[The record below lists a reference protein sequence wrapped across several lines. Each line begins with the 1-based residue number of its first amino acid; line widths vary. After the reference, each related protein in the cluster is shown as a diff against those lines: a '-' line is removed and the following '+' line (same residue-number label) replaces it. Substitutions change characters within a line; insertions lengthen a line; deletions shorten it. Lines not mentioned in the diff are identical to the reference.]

1 MRAAFLSLS
10 QASGGHELKPSV
22 WTLEDIDAMLNT
34 APSTA
39 DRLQWEFIRRFVV
52 LTHMGVKRLV
62 PSPDSVALGEVGG
75 FFRSIANKAFIVV
88 LFLET
93 ENDLKADL

>member
-1 MRAAFLSLS
+1 
-10 QASGGHELKPSV
+10 
-22 WTLEDIDAMLNT
+22 MLNT

-62 PSPDSVALGEVGG
+62 PSPDSVALGEEETKGLIEFKDVAASFSAFYKSVADENRFRELEAMVPPVTVGDARVLAHWMVAN
-75 FFRSIANKAFIVV
+75 RS
-88 LFLET
+88 FL
-93 ENDLKADL
+93 